1 MKCNRI
7 LIFLLFIIFNLHLIS
22 GEIYWIHPNTMNI
35 TNSTGGTEFKVNS
48 TINFTAKAFDSFS
61 NSVLVNG
68 SIKWDF
74 GDLTE
79 TEYGKEIKITHKY
92 SFPFIYPV
100 AWCGYLN
107 NSGISKAIT
116 YNWIEVGD
124 VKNIK
129 YIFNGSPSNQ
139 WEVIYNKS
147 KNLTVIKYPFKDEV
161 NYEFK
166 GIRLGSDTVK
176 INYSPSIIVEGDEV
190 QFNFSI
196 NRKIIFCLWSF
207 GDGTFSFEESPNHT
221 YNNPGIYFP
230 RVLVVDDE
238 GYVYVGYCEIYVNR
252 PIGGYFEPIRNEN
265 YVWNSSMDEESKNV
279 EDIYA
284 MVYKVG
290 DTIYFKPAESRDYIS
305 YDFGDGSSV
314 IYSTNNEFNHTY
326 KFPFI
331 YPICWMGANYSYY
344 YKIIAYSATLDYL
357 VVDDVGNTLYKIIPT
372 NEDRESYFKS
382 YDKRNHIV
390 ELYSKA
396 INKPITLKL
405 KLNTHYDV
413 VVRANKSDV
422 GIKYSFEY
430 PYGTPVLVFW
440 SFGDGSYSLNLSP
453 VHRYADNKKYQA
465 FVMVIDS
472 NGIVSVGYG
481 PIVKGNSIIDSMLY
495 VEPTIV
501 KPNQRIYIYYYNY
514 PNYDYLDLY
523 FLDYGKNTLRNF
535 NDLNLVPTPNIT
547 ENDHVTYYLYYY
559 YIEYTN
565 FFIYKIYVKFLNVSF
580 KIPWE
585 GIYYVKGHD
594 PGGTFIPRKIIVIDN
609 KNPVAELFIYPDP
622 APYTDEITFN
632 PLNSYDPDANRIL
645 ENSGGE
651 IIPPNSPAA
660 KIYGFNIT
668 VYDSSGNIV
677 FSYKDNYLHTVTHRF
692 EPGNYTAVLTVW
704 DGMGGIGNI
713 TKRFEVIDNP
723 PVADFYW
730 IPNIPRVDER
740 VYLYSTSY
748 DPNNDIV
755 NIVWNINNN
764 TYENVTTLLYKF
776 KTPGVHDV
784 TLTVTDRYNK
794 SSSVTKEI
802 TVVGIRANFIYRY
815 INNNT
820 VEFESISA
828 VYPGNITKYIWDFG
842 DGTSEETSNP
852 IITHRYNRSGVY
864 LVTLTI
870 YSNTGLSD
878 RVSKIVYITPSAILY
893 PKADFNYITYNNLT
907 VLFNASSSYSPNG
920 NITKYI
926 WDFGDGTSEETSNPT
941 ITHRYNRSGVYL
953 VTLTVIDNKGLSDTC
968 SKSIYIHSNEGL
980 NVPIPIY
987 IKLLSVVTTIL
998 FILRYIRWIK

>member
-1 MKCNRI
+1 MRYNRV

-22 GEIYWIHPNTMNI
+22 GEVYWIHPNTMNI

-116 YNWIEVGD
+116 YNWIVVGD

-129 YIFNGSPSNQ
+129 YIFNGSPNNQ
-139 WEVIYNKS
+139 WNVIYNKS
-147 KNLTVIKYPFKDEV
+147 KNLTIIKYPFKSKV

-207 GDGTFSFEESPNHT
+207 GDGTFSFEESPTHT
-221 YNNPGIYFP
+221 YNNSGIYFP

-252 PIGGYFEPIRNEN
+252 PMGGYIYWVTGPYHYGGEAITQV
-265 YVWNSSMDEESKNV
+265 YNSSG
-279 EDIYA
+279 EDNDNRGNAY
-284 MVYKVG
+284 VNPYKITYKPG
-290 DTIYFKPAESRDYIS
+290 DNIKFVQSGGWGLYWKW
-305 YDFGDGSSV
+305 DFGDGTETSYTYHS
-314 IYSTNNEFNHTY
+314 YFTPAYHEY
-326 KFPFI
+326 KFPFMWPFFWVSYGAGSWWKSDTLNFIIVGDVKNTI
-331 YPICWMGANYSYY
+331 YNFYPSKTLPKNTYY
-344 YKIIAYSATLDYL
+344 Y
-357 VVDDVGNTLYKIIPT
+357 
-372 NEDRESYFKS
+372 S
-382 YDKRNHIV
+382 YDKKNHV
-390 ELYSKA
+390 VNLYYYSNL
-396 INKPITLKL
+396 INKPVKNVKL
-405 KLNTHYDV
+405 KFGYYIDIPARVSKSEVNTYEL
-413 VVRANKSDV
+413 
-422 GIKYSFEY
+422 ISFNF
-430 PYGTPVLVFW
+430 TPMGKPIFVMW
-440 SFGDGSYSLNLSP
+440 SFGDGEISFESNPTHYYKSPGIYYPHVFVITKEGTIEVGIPPPIGVGGYSSYP
-453 VHRYADNKKYQA
+453 Q
-465 FVMVIDS
+465 I
-472 NGIVSVGYG
+472 
-481 PIVKGNSIIDSMLY
+481 Y
-495 VEPTIV
+495 VYPTIV
-501 KPNQRIYIYYYNY
+501 RVGDLVTIEIDEPAEYTLYWHHIYFGDGNNVWIR
-514 PNYDYLDLY
+514 P
-523 FLDYGKNTLRNF
+523 KTS
-535 NDLNLVPTPNIT
+535 P
-547 ENDHVTYYLYYY
+547 Y
-559 YIEYTN
+559 YIN
-565 FFIYKIYVKFLNVSF
+565 YKYNKEGVYPVYMTIPSWGIENEKVVYVINNL
-580 KIPWE
+580 
-585 GIYYVKGHD
+585 
-594 PGGTFIPRKIIVIDN
+594 
-609 KNPVAELFIYPDP
+609 NPVAKLFVYPNP

-632 PLNSYDPDANRIL
+632 PLNSYDPDENRKIP
-645 ENSGGE
+645 EYNYYGDIIGDY
-651 IIPPNSPAA
+651 IIPKTSPMAR
-660 KIYGFNIT
+660 IFGFNIT
-668 VYDSSGNIV
+668 VYDSSGNLV
-677 FSYKDNYLHTVTHRF
+677 FSYKDSYLHTITHRF

-704 DGMGGIGNI
+704 DGMGGVSSI
-713 TKRFEVIDNP
+713 TKKFEVIDNP
-723 PVADFYW
+723 PVANFYW
-730 IPNIPRVDER
+730 VPNIPRVDER

-755 NIVWNINNN
+755 NIIWNIENN

-776 KTPGVHDV
+776 KTPGVHTV
-784 TLTVTDRYNK
+784 TLTVIDRYNK
-794 SSSVTKEI
+794 SSSVTKEV
-802 TVVGIRANFIYRY
+802 TVVGIRANFIYKY

-907 VLFNASSSYSPNG
+907 VLFNASLSHSPNG

-926 WDFGDGTSEETSNPT
+926 WDFGDGTSEETSNPI

-953 VTLTVIDNKGLSDTC
+953 VTLTIVDNKGLSDICT
-968 SKSIYIHSNEGL
+968 KSVYVHSNESL
-980 NVPIPIY
+980 NVPIPMY
-987 IKLLSVVTTIL
+987 IKLLSIVTTII
-998 FILRYIRWIK
+998 FILRYNRWIK